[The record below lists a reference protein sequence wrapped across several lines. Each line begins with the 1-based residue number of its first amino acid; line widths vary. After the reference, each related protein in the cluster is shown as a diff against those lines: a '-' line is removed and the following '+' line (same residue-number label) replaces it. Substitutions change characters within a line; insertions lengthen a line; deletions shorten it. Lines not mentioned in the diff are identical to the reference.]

1 MKTVKWID
9 ENFEEV
15 IMVALLLLMTLI
27 MGMQVFS
34 RYVMKSSLTWSE
46 ELTRY
51 MFIWC
56 GFLSIAYCARKK
68 LALRVDMLLNALP
81 KVLGKVFAV
90 IALLIEGA
98 LFVHLFPFAYRIM
111 DLAVVTERLSPAMQ
125 IPMWMMQSAP
135 FIGFGLAVIRIAERI
150 VMEVA
155 GVEVQGKSA
164 DEEVVEHYVHEAE
177 VDLQAGWEE
186 EDEKSLENRWSYRWT
201 KRSSK
206 CRPRKEDK

>member
-1 MKTVKWID
+1 MKALKWID

-15 IMVALLLLMTLI
+15 IMVALLLVMTLI
-27 MGMQVFS
+27 MGLQVFS
-34 RYVMKSSLTWSE
+34 RYALKSSLTWSE

-68 LALRVDMLLNALP
+68 LALRVDMLLNAMP
-81 KVLGKVFAV
+81 KSVGK
-90 IALLIEGA
+90 IMSILALLIEGA

-125 IPMWMMQSAP
+125 LPMWMMQSAP
-135 FIGFGLAVIRIAERI
+135 LIGFGLAVIRIAERI
-150 VMEVA
+150 VMEFA
-155 GVEVQGKSA
+155 GVQVESKTA
-164 DEEVVEHYVHEAE
+164 EEEVVEHFVEEAE
-177 VDLQAGWEE
+177 VDLQAGWED

-206 CRPRKEDK
+206 RRARKEDQ